1 MSEAPEGGIEA
12 TGERLVPERQHGELV
27 HAEHLVR
34 YRLAAELARSR
45 RALDAACGEGY
56 GTAMLAAA
64 GASEAQGVDVDE
76 ATIAHAKQRYPAA
89 DFSVADLT
97 TLPFEDARFDLVVSF
112 ETIEHVPE
120 PERALDELRRV
131 LAEDGLLL
139 ISTPNKHRYLVE
151 NEFHEREFT
160 HEEFIELLS
169 TRFPVVR
176 LLLQHNWNASLILSE
191 EIAADSAGERA
202 HPVELRKTVGIRP
215 GEELYTLALC
225 TASGELPSL
234 GALGVAATVDEAHEL
249 AARLRSAEDT
259 AAMWHDEWE
268 KAKAI
273 AEHWN
278 EEYWATRNS
287 IWWRMTGPLRRLA
300 RLGRQPRG

>member
-1 MSEAPEGGIEA
+1 VSESAEGGIEA

-64 GASEAQGVDVDE
+64 GASEAVGVDIDE
-76 ATIAHAKQRYPAA
+76 ATVAHSAARYPEAS
-89 DFSVADLT
+89 FSVADVT
-97 TLPFEDARFDLVVSF
+97 SLPFEDARFDLVVSF
-112 ETIEHVPE
+112 ETIEHVAE

-131 LAEDGLLL
+131 LADDGLLL

-160 HEEFIELLS
+160 HEEFVALLS
-169 TRFPVVR
+169 SRFPVVR
-176 LLLQHNWNASLILSE
+176 LQLQHNWNASLILSADV
-191 EIAADSAGERA
+191 AADAGGEQA
-202 HPVELRKTVGIRP
+202 HALKLAKTAGISP
-215 GEELYTLALC
+215 GEELYTVALC
-225 TASGELPSL
+225 TRSGELPTL
-234 GALGVAATVDEAHEL
+234 GSLGVAATVDEAHEL
-249 AARLRSAEDT
+249 AVRLRSAEET

-273 AEHWN
+273 AEHWHD
-278 EEYWATRNS
+278 EYSATRSS
-287 IWWRMTGPLRRLA
+287 IWWRMTRPLRRLA
-300 RLGRQPRG
+300 GLGRRSRG